1 MSEVVLKAD
10 ATFGLKVQVADTVQQ
25 GDEIGTKPDTSEPLT
40 SPVSGIIKGVS
51 FNAEDH
57 TFEILIEP
65 A

>member
-1 MSEVVLKAD
+1 MSDVVLKAD
-10 ATFGLKVQVADTVQQ
+10 ATFGLKVQVSDTVQE
-25 GDEIGTKPDTSEPLT
+25 GDEIGMEPDTSGALI

-51 FNAEDH
+51 FDAEEH